1 MCSCDTVTDADD
13 SQNSEGCRDTAGA
26 VQGDEPVD
34 PEDTLRCFS
43 SLVRSSVCSC
53 DTVTDADDSQ
63 NSEGCRDTVVGVQ
76 L

>member
-43 SLVRSSVCSC
+43 SLVRFF
-53 DTVTDADDSQ
+53 D
-63 NSEGCRDTVVGVQ
+63 EVVGCAVVTQ
-76 L
+76 

>member
-13 SQNSEGCRDTAGA
+13 SQNSEGCRGTAGA

-43 SLVRSSVCSC
+43 SFEVVGMCSC
-53 DTVTDADDSQ
+53 GRRS
-63 NSEGCRDTVVGVQ
+63 
-76 L
+76 